1 MTIKSGWLDWAE
13 RVPGPANKVYAQPNA
28 GEGLVCHSMEGK
40 YAGSLAELMKPER
53 QASWMFSNLLDGRF
67 IQHYP
72 ITASTWASGNVAANT
87 RLWSVESEGVA
98 GTPLNAL
105 QVANMM
111 RLGEEWEDH
120 TGLKLVRAPFSSI
133 VRQTLWE
140 HGEVWAWSQP
150 NAGPTACPSNRY
162 LPFYE
167 AWEADTGENGMTP
180 QEKAD
185 FELLASRTFGSDWRK
200 RLDELKEN
208 EPLEKRMSNMEK
220 NGDTVARTG
229 LADHR
234 ANHSIGVFS
243 GTGTVTITGGKLDV
257 RASDK

>member
-1 MTIKSGWLDWAE
+1 MTIKDGWLSWAE
-13 RVPGPANKVYAQPNA
+13 RVHGPANKVYAQPNA
-28 GEGLVCHSMEGK
+28 GEGLALHSAEGW
-40 YAGSLAELMKPER
+40 YAGMLGELMKPER

-72 ITASTWASGNVAANT
+72 ITASTWASGNIAANT
-87 RLWSVESEGVA
+87 RLWAVESEGFA
-98 GTPLNAL
+98 GTPLNAS
-105 QVANMM
+105 QVANMV
-111 RLGEEWEDH
+111 RLGTEWEEH
-120 TGLKLVRAPFSSI
+120 TGLKLVRNPDRNI
-133 VRQTLWE
+133 GTLWE
-140 HGEVWAWSQP
+140 HGEVWNWSQP

-167 AWEADTGENGMTP
+167 AWEANTGENAMTP

-185 FELLASRTFGSDWRK
+185 FELLASRTFGADWRK

-208 EPLEKRMSNMEK
+208 EPLEKRMRNMEE
-220 NGDTVARTG
+220 NGDTVARAG

>member
-1 MTIKSGWLDWAE
+1 MTIKDGWLSWAE
-13 RVPGPANKVYAQPNA
+13 RVHGPANKVYAQPNA
-28 GEGLVCHSMEGK
+28 GEGLALHSAEGW
-40 YAGSLAELMKPER
+40 YAGMLGELMKPER

-111 RLGEEWEDH
+111 RLGEEWEEH
-120 TGLKLVRAPFSSI
+120 TGLKLVRNPDRSI
-133 VRQTLWE
+133 GTLWE
-140 HGEVWAWSQP
+140 HGQCWNWSQP

-167 AWEADTGENGMTP
+167 AWENREEDEVTKEEFDAFKAKTESRLAQLETQVWGEAGVPRDGDPKTAAPGYAGLNMY
-180 QEKAD
+180 
-185 FELLASRTFGSDWRK
+185 ELSAGR
-200 RLDELKEN
+200 
-208 EPLEKRMSNMEK
+208 
-220 NGDTVARTG
+220 VAKG
-229 LADHR
+229 APDHT
-234 ANHSIGVFS
+234 HEV
-243 GTGTVTITGGKLDV
+243 TVTLK
-257 RASDK
+257 